1 MDLRNLIDTH
11 LDLPQLSRVLD
22 ELGTE
27 GRVWSVRQWTRA
39 HQATLWEAVK
49 GLRPIT
55 LDDFVPPSVE
65 PLVPVI
71 HHGQN
76 SLPMHTHFQK
86 RFAKLPDATPETGD
100 AGGGNGA
107 KLVGYNEQTLAVFS
121 GPGYFM
127 VHPSSEA
134 GEVDIDYTMV
144 PTTKPATW
152 PTIVP
157 NSVRLAPVIYGGM
170 VDVMRGI
177 SSHVTIGRARRK
189 HGWMDNWFVLVRED
203 PRPA

>member
-11 LDLPQLSRVLD
+11 LDLPQLSKVLD

-39 HQATLWEAVK
+39 HQATLWEAAK
-49 GLRPIT
+49 GVRAIT
-55 LDDFVPPSVE
+55 LDDFVPPSIGA
-65 PLVPVI
+65 LVPVI

-86 RFAKLPDATPETGD
+86 RFAKLPEGD
-100 AGGGNGA
+100 GA
-107 KLVGYNEQTLAVFS
+107 PAAPDGARLVGYNEQTLAAFS

-127 VHPSSEA
+127 VHPSTEA

-144 PTTKPATW
+144 PTVKPTTW
-152 PTIVP
+152 PPIVP

-170 VDVMRGI
+170 IDVMRGI

>member
-1 MDLRNLIDTH
+1 MDLRNLIETH
-11 LDLPQLSRVLD
+11 LDLPQLSKVLD

-27 GRVWSVRQWTRA
+27 GRVWSVRQWTRE
-39 HQATLWEAVK
+39 HQAKLWEAAK
-49 GLRPIT
+49 GLRAIT
-55 LDDFVPPSVE
+55 LDDFVPASVD

-86 RFAKLPDATPETGD
+86 RFAKLPETPD
-100 AGGGNGA
+100 AGAADNGA
-107 KLVGYNEQTLAVFS
+107 RLVGYNEQTLAVFS

-127 VHPSSEA
+127 VHPSSEP

-144 PTTKPATW
+144 PKVKPQSW
-152 PTIVP
+152 PPIVP
-157 NSVRLAPVIYGGM
+157 NSVRLAPAIYGGM
-170 VDVMRGI
+170 IDVMRGI

-189 HGWMDNWFVLVRED
+189 AGWMDNWFVLVRED